1 MIRGTS
7 RSIGRSRS
15 GFTGLHYQIPKA
27 FLSTSRIANATEGSL
42 KSFIPKP
49 SKSLGETTIENNI
62 KSDTNRLSKTLTKFW
77 EKVDAV
83 YNKDL
88 DKYEVKLDGKT
99 LKTPLGFPLS
109 LPNEKK
115 QLAYLVAHEW
125 ANLPDLKVK
134 INALPLTSLSSRAID
149 LYNVYNNENVDRE
162 MISKVGNVDDIK
174 VNLLR
179 YLDTDTC
186 LIFTTLDEYEGKL
199 RNRQNELYFPLI
211 KEFEDYFTEYAKRKG
226 NLLKSEDE
234 RVSLKYLDCETY
246 GLSGNR
252 QSITTQN
259 IVMSWMNDLSMYE
272 LVALE
277 RAILTAKSFLCGAA
291 LLRSNCSNES
301 RMKDLYQINKSSA
314 TDYYHK
320 TVEELVE
327 LGNLE
332 IIFQTEEWGE
342 VEDTHDVDKVDWLRH
357 LSSCALLT
365 F

>member
-1 MIRGTS
+1 MLKGTS
-7 RSIGRSRS
+7 KSFRISRS
-15 GFTGLHYQIPKA
+15 GLTGLRYQAPKV
-27 FLSTSRIANATEGSL
+27 FLSTSRIAGATEGTL
-42 KSFIPKP
+42 KSFVPKP

-83 YNKDL
+83 HNKDL
-88 DKYEVKLDGKT
+88 NQYEVQLDGKT

-109 LPNEKK
+109 LPAEKK
-115 QLAYLVAHEW
+115 QLAHLVAHEW

-149 LYNVYNNENVDRE
+149 LYNVHNNENVDGE

-186 LIFTTLDEYEGKL
+186 LIFTILDEYEGKL
-199 RNRQNELYFPLI
+199 RSKQDELYFPLI
-211 KEFEDYFTEYAKRKG
+211 KEFEDYFTAYAKRKG
-226 NLLKSEDE
+226 NLLKNDNE
-234 RVSLKYLDCETY
+234 RVTLNFLDCETD

-277 RAILTAKSFLCGAA
+277 RAILTAKSFLCGAS

-301 RMKDLYQINKSSA
+301 RMNELYQVNKSSPA
-314 TDYYHK
+314 DHYHK

-357 LSSCALLT
+357 LSSSALLT
-365 F
+365 Y